1 MRSLTEKVEMKKRI
15 RRSRNN
21 SGAKIWNIVYLL
33 IVFYVIVLNYE
44 YEIELIFVILFELLW
59 KKI

>member
-1 MRSLTEKVEMKKRI
+1 MRALRIEMKKRI

-33 IVFYVIVLNYE
+33 IVFYVEINYE

>member
-1 MRSLTEKVEMKKRI
+1 MKKRT

-33 IVFYVIVLNYE
+33 IVFYVEINYE
-44 YEIELIFVILFELLW
+44 YEIELIFVIFFELLW